1 DLPKSITVQLSANGK
16 EVDTKTVTAEDDW
29 TYSFTGLD
37 QFDENGEAIKYTID
51 ESEIAEYNK
60 SIEGHDITN
69 TRKTYAIG
77 DYVWVDRNKDGI
89 QDENEE
95 ILESVIVELYD
106 EDGEKVAE
114 TRTDENGRYIFDE
127 LVSGD
132 YQVKFT
138 LTEEQE
144 KQYRFTQQNAGDD
157 TTVDSDADEKGW
169 TTEISLNEDNEY
181 LTKEYEDQDF
191 TASEGI
197 DPTWDAGVI
206 ELVDVTGTKT
216 WVNDHKESEALPES
230 ITINLLQNGEK
241 IDSVDVTAED
251 DWTYSF
257 TALDQ
262 FDGNGDA
269 YEYEIEEIA
278 VDGYETSY
286 DGYNV
291 TNTKL
296 CEKFT
301 VEVED

>member
-1 DLPKSITVQLSANGK
+1 
-16 EVDTKTVTAEDDW
+16 
-29 TYSFTGLD
+29 
-37 QFDENGEAIKYTID
+37 
-51 ESEIAEYNK
+51 
-60 SIEGHDITN
+60 
-69 TRKTYAIG
+69 
-77 DYVWVDRNKDGI
+77 
-89 QDENEE
+89 
-95 ILESVIVELYD
+95 
-106 EDGEKVAE
+106 
-114 TRTDENGRYIFDE
+114 
-127 LVSGD
+127 
-132 YQVKFT
+132 
-138 LTEEQE
+138 
-144 KQYRFTQQNAGDD
+144 
-157 TTVDSDADEKGW
+157 SDADEKGW

-206 ELVDVTGTKT
+206 ELVEVSGTKT
-216 WVNDHKESEALPES
+216 WEHKGATDLPES

-301 VEVED
+301 VEVEDEEGKPVTEEEYTFESEDGKKITKKTDKNGKITFEREELPEGKYTVKDKDGNKVGEIDVEYKVDCEDNIAKVIVPVEK

>member
-1 DLPKSITVQLSANGK
+1 
-16 EVDTKTVTAEDDW
+16 
-29 TYSFTGLD
+29 
-37 QFDENGEAIKYTID
+37 NGEAIKYTID

-60 SIEGHDITN
+60 SIEGHDFTN
-69 TRKTYAIG
+69 TRKPYATG
-77 DYVWVDRNKDGI
+77 DDVWIDRKKDGM

-95 ILESVIVELYD
+95 ALKDVIVDLYD
-106 EDGEKVAE
+106 ENSKKVAE
-114 TRTDENGRYIFDE
+114 TTTDENGRYIFDE

-138 LTEEQE
+138 LTEEQA
-144 KQYRFTQQNAGDD
+144 KKYKFTQQNAGED

-206 ELVDVTGTKT
+206 ELVEVSGTKT
-216 WVNDHKESEALPES
+216 WEHKGATDLPES

-278 VDGYETSY
+278 
-286 DGYNV
+286 
-291 TNTKL
+291 
-296 CEKFT
+296 
-301 VEVED
+301 